1 MQETYQDCENMIM
14 YHANRFRHYYD
25 VEDLIQEGRK
35 GLEKAKQKYK
45 PGYDTKFS
53 TFAFLYIKGEIYR
66 YVREDKLIKYGKN
79 YEKIAGM
86 IERTRECLCQRLMR
100 EPTLEELSVFTEL
113 DTETIE
119 DAIRSQ
125 ELVRSLDYVINE
137 DEDGKELQLYDT
149 VAYAEKGYQE
159 DILDLKMALEQLTEE
174 ERQIIEYRYYQGMTQ
189 QEISEKLGLNQV
201 KISREEGKILHKLKT
216 QLQEQ

>member
-1 MQETYQDCENMIM
+1 MQEVYQDCENMIL

-79 YEKIAGM
+79 YEKIARM
-86 IERTRECLCQRLMR
+86 VERARECLCQRLMR
-100 EPTLEELSVFTEL
+100 EPTLEELSLFTEL

-119 DAIRSQ
+119 DAMRSQ
-125 ELVRSLDYVINE
+125 ELVRSLDYVMNE
-137 DEDGKELQLYDT
+137 DEEGKELQLYDT

-159 DILDLKMALEQLTEE
+159 DILDLKMALEQLTDE

-201 KISREEGKILHKLKT
+201 KVSREEGKILHKLKT